1 MARAAVHHSTGE
13 APLIVVKDLMT
24 TTPHT
29 LDQEATLDIARKF
42 MKEHCVRHLPI
53 TGSDGELVGLLSLR
67 DIVAA
72 SVSALADV
80 DEDERD
86 ELDSLTP
93 VAAVM
98 SKNLIVTTP
107 ETGLRRAGEI
117 MLSQKIGCLPVID
130 GDNILGIIT
139 EADFV
144 QLSVHLL
151 GKTVA

>member
-1 MARAAVHHSTGE
+1 M
-13 APLIVVKDLMT
+13 IIVKDLMT
-24 TTPHT
+24 SAPLT
-29 LDQEATLDIARKF
+29 LEQTATLDVARQF
-42 MKEHCVRHLPI
+42 MKKNRIRHLPI
-53 TGSDGELVGLLSLR
+53 TGDNGELVGLLSLK

-72 SVSALADV
+72 SVSALADI
-80 DEDERD
+80 DESERD

-107 ETGLRRAGEI
+107 DTGLRRAGEI
-117 MLSQKIGCLPVID
+117 MLEQKIGCLPVID
-130 GDNILGIIT
+130 GDNIQGIIT

-151 GKTVA
+151 GETAI

>member
-1 MARAAVHHSTGE
+1 M
-13 APLIVVKDLMT
+13 IIVKDLMT
-24 TTPHT
+24 TAPHT
-29 LDQEATLDIARKF
+29 LDQQATLDIARKF
-42 MKEHCVRHLPI
+42 MKKHRVRHLPI
-53 TGSDGELVGLLSLR
+53 TGSNGELVGLLSLR

-72 SVSALADV
+72 SISALADV
-80 DEDERD
+80 DETERD
-86 ELDSLTP
+86 EMDALTP

-98 SKNLIVTTP
+98 STNLIVTTP

-130 GDNILGIIT
+130 GNKILGIIT

-151 GKTVA
+151 GETVA

>member
-1 MARAAVHHSTGE
+1 V
-13 APLIVVKDLMT
+13 IIVKDLMT
-24 TTPHT
+24 SAPLT
-29 LDQEATLDIARKF
+29 LEQTATLDVARQF
-42 MKEHCVRHLPI
+42 MKKNRIRHLPI
-53 TGSDGELVGLLSLR
+53 TGDNGELVGLLSLK

-72 SVSALADV
+72 SVSALADI
-80 DEDERD
+80 DESERD

-107 ETGLRRAGEI
+107 DTGLRRAGEI
-117 MLSQKIGCLPVID
+117 MLEQKIGCLPVID
-130 GDNILGIIT
+130 GDNIQGIIT

-151 GKTVA
+151 GETAI

>member
-1 MARAAVHHSTGE
+1 M
-13 APLIVVKDLMT
+13 IVVKDLMT
-24 TTPHT
+24 SAPHT
-29 LDQEATLDIARKF
+29 LEQQTTLDVARQF
-42 MKEHCVRHLPI
+42 MKEHGIRHLPI

-67 DIVAA
+67 DILAA

-80 DEDERD
+80 DEVERD

-93 VAAVM
+93 IAAVM

-151 GKTVA
+151 GQASN

>member
-1 MARAAVHHSTGE
+1 
-13 APLIVVKDLMT
+13 MT

-29 LDQEATLDIARKF
+29 LDQQTTLDVARQF
-42 MKEHCVRHLPI
+42 MKEHRVRHLPI
-53 TGSDGELVGLLSLR
+53 TGNNGELVGLLSLR

-72 SVSALADV
+72 SISALADV
-80 DEDERD
+80 DEAERD

-107 ETGLRRAGEI
+107 DTGLRRAGEI
-117 MLSQKIGCLPVID
+117 MLDQKIGCLPVID
-130 GDNILGIIT
+130 GNDILGIIT

-151 GKTVA
+151 GETVAKSPPGK

>member
-1 MARAAVHHSTGE
+1 
-13 APLIVVKDLMT
+13 LIVVKDLMT
-24 TTPHT
+24 TTPLT
-29 LDQEATLDIARKF
+29 LNQEATLDVARQF
-42 MKEHCVRHLPI
+42 MKEHRVRHLPI
-53 TGSDGELVGLLSLR
+53 TGSNGELVGLLSLR

-80 DEDERD
+80 DEAERD

-130 GDNILGIIT
+130 GDDILGIIT

-151 GKTVA
+151 GEARK

>member
-1 MARAAVHHSTGE
+1 M
-13 APLIVVKDLMT
+13 IIVKDLMT
-24 TTPHT
+24 SAPLT
-29 LDQEATLDIARKF
+29 LEQTATLDVARQF
-42 MKEHCVRHLPI
+42 MKKNRIRHLPI
-53 TGSDGELVGLLSLR
+53 TGDNGELVGLLSLK

-72 SVSALADV
+72 SVSALADI
-80 DEDERD
+80 DESERD

-107 ETGLRRAGEI
+107 DTGLRRAGEI
-117 MLSQKIGCLPVID
+117 MLEQKIGCLPVID
-130 GDNILGIIT
+130 GDNIQGIIT

-151 GKTVA
+151 GESAI

>member
-1 MARAAVHHSTGE
+1 M
-13 APLIVVKDLMT
+13 IVVKDLMT
-24 TTPHT
+24 TEPHT
-29 LDQEATLDIARKF
+29 LGQQETLAVARQF
-42 MKEHCVRHLPI
+42 MKKHRIRHLPI
-53 TGSDGELVGLLSLR
+53 TGDNGELTGLLSLK

-72 SVSALADV
+72 SVSALADI

-107 ETGLRRAGEI
+107 DTGLRRAGEI
-117 MLSQKIGCLPVID
+117 MLEQKIGCLPVID
-130 GDNILGIIT
+130 GDDIMGIIT

-151 GKTVA
+151 GQATH

>member
-1 MARAAVHHSTGE
+1 M
-13 APLIVVKDLMT
+13 IVVKDLMT
-24 TTPHT
+24 TTPLT
-29 LDQEATLDIARKF
+29 LNQEATLDVARQF
-42 MKEHCVRHLPI
+42 MKEHRVRHLPI
-53 TGSDGELVGLLSLR
+53 TGSNGELVGLLSLR

-80 DEDERD
+80 DEAERD

-130 GDNILGIIT
+130 GDDILGIIT

-151 GKTVA
+151 GEARK